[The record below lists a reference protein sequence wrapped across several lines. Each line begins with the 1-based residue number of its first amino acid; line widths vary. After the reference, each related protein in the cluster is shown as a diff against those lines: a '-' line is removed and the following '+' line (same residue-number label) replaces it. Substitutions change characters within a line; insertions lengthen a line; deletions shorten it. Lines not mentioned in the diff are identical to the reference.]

1 MAMTS
6 LFGPTPA
13 QIEEARR
20 LQQEQLI
27 RSEGAE
33 LGPFRG
39 LYQAGRRLGAAG
51 SQSLISGLFPEA
63 ADPALREAQA
73 VEAIRQKYMGQNMTD
88 PKVLQQ
94 MAVELGPIAP
104 NAAFRLAQTA
114 RQLMPEVGKNA
125 ITVPAG
131 STVIDPTTGKVLF
144 TAPKDVKADNKVL
157 PPGSVMVNSEGQVI
171 ARGEPQKTGA
181 EGVSAEWKRY
191 QELLKLGTPE
201 PEARAIAYKT
211 ATLDFRKDL
220 EESRKQ
226 EVKQKKQDQFAN
238 TAGIIDNVMNTLD
251 SAVKQTGTFTAG
263 SLGTPLSF
271 LPGTPA
277 KDLAAN
283 LETIKANLGFDRLQQ
298 MRDASPTGGALG
310 QVAIQELV
318 ALQSTVASLDIQQS
332 PAQLRKNLNKVKGH
346 YTKWRETVKK
356 AMDQNS
362 PTIGET
368 TAPSTQSG
376 WSIVR

>member
-1 MAMTS
+1 MAITS

-13 QIEEARR
+13 QIEEARAIR
-20 LQQEQLI
+20 QQEALA
-27 RSEGAE
+27 AE
-33 LGPFRG
+33 ARPFG
-39 LYQAGRRLGAAG
+39 IFAPLYQASRGLQQTGINT
-51 SQSLISGLFPEA
+51 LVSGLFPEA
-63 ADPALREAQA
+63 VDPAVREAQA

-88 PKVLQQ
+88 PRVLQQ
-94 MAVELGPIAP
+94 MAVELGPVAP
-104 NAAFRLAQTA
+104 MASLRLAQTA
-114 RQLMPEVGKNA
+114 RQLMPEA
-125 ITVPAG
+125 R
-131 STVIDPTTGKVLF
+131 KV
-144 TAPKDVKADNKVL
+144 DNKVL
-157 PPGSVMVNSEGQVI
+157 PPGAVLVDAEGKVI
-171 ARGEPQKTGA
+171 ARGEQQKTA
-181 EGVSAEWKRY
+181 EEKVSPEWKRY

-220 EESRKQ
+220 EEARQQ

>member
-1 MAMTS
+1 MAITS
-6 LFGPTPA
+6 LFGPTPE
-13 QIEEARR
+13 QIQQARQ
-20 LQQEQLI
+20 LQMDQQI
-27 RSEGAE
+27 AGEGAE

-39 LYQAGRRLGAAG
+39 LYQAGRRLGSAG
-51 SQSLISGLFPEA
+51 TQGLVSGLFPEA
-63 ADPALREAQA
+63 ADPTLREAQA

-104 NAAFRLAQTA
+104 MASLRLAQTA
-114 RQLMPEVGKNA
+114 KQLLPEVGKNT

-144 TAPKDVKADNKVL
+144 TAPKEVKADNKVL
-157 PPGSVMVNSEGQVI
+157 PPGSVMVDSAGNVI
-171 ARGEPQKTGA
+171 ARGTEPKGTA
-181 EGVSAEWKRY
+181 ADVSPEWKRY
-191 QELLKLGTPE
+191 QELLRLGTPE
-201 PEARAIAYKT
+201 PEARATAYKT
-211 ATLDFRKDL
+211 AALDFRKDL
-220 EESRKQ
+220 EEVRKQ
-226 EVKQKKQDQFAN
+226 ENMDRKQQQFAN

-277 KDLAAN
+277 KDLSAN

-356 AMDQNS
+356 AMEQNS
-362 PTIGET
+362 PTIGE

>member
-1 MAMTS
+1 MAITS

-13 QIEEARR
+13 QIQEARM
-20 LQQEQLI
+20 QQMEEQI
-27 RSEGAE
+27 AGEGRE

-39 LYQAGRRLGAAG
+39 LYQAARRLGSAG
-51 SQSLISGLFPEA
+51 GQSLVSGLFPEA

-73 VEAIRQKYMGQNMTD
+73 VEQIRQKYSGMNMTD

-94 MAVELGPIAP
+94 MAVELGPVAP
-104 NAAFRLAQTA
+104 MASLRLAQTA
-114 RQLMPEVGKNA
+114 KQLMPETGKDT

-131 STVIDPTTGKVLF
+131 STVIDRQGNVLF
-144 TAPKDVKADNKVL
+144 SAPKDVKADNKVL
-157 PPGSVMVNSEGQVI
+157 PPGSVMVDSSGQVI
-171 ARGEPQKTGA
+171 ARGDPVKTA
-181 EGVSAEWKRY
+181 AQEVSPEWKRY
-191 QELLKLGTPE
+191 QELLRLGTPE
-201 PEARAIAYKT
+201 PEARAVAYKT
-211 ATLDFRKDL
+211 ATLDFRTDL

-226 EVKQKKQDQFAN
+226 EVKQKKQEQFAN

-251 SAVKQTGTFTAG
+251 TAVKQTGTFTAG

-271 LPGTPA
+271 LPGTAA
-277 KDLAAN
+277 KDLSAN

-332 PAQLRKNLNKVKGH
+332 PSQLRKNLNKVKGH
-346 YTKWRETVKK
+346 YEKWRSTVKK
-356 AMDQNS
+356 AMEQNTE
-362 PTIGET
+362 TIGET
-368 TAPSTQSG
+368 RTPPATGG

>member
-1 MAMTS
+1 MAITS

-13 QIEEARR
+13 QIQEARM
-20 LQQEQLI
+20 QQMEEQI
-27 RSEGAE
+27 AGEGRE

-39 LYQAGRRLGAAG
+39 LYQAARRLGAAG
-51 SQSLISGLFPEA
+51 GQSLVSGLFPEA

-73 VEAIRQKYMGQNMTD
+73 VEQIRQKYAGMNMTD
-88 PKVLQQ
+88 PRVLQQ

-114 RQLMPEVGKNA
+114 KQLMPETGKDT

-131 STVIDPTTGKVLF
+131 STVIDRQGNVLF
-144 TAPKDVKADNKVL
+144 SAPKDVKADNKVL
-157 PPGSVMVNSEGQVI
+157 PPGSVMVNSAGEVI
-171 ARGEPQKTGA
+171 ARGDPVKTA
-181 EGVSAEWKRY
+181 AQEVSPEWKRY
-191 QELLKLGTPE
+191 QELLRLGTPE

-226 EVKQKKQDQFAN
+226 EVRQRKQDQFSN
-238 TAGIIDNVMNTLD
+238 TVGIIDNVMTTLD
-251 SAVKQTGTFTAG
+251 TAVKQTGTFTAG

-271 LPGTPA
+271 LPGTAA
-277 KDLAAN
+277 KDLSAN

-332 PAQLRKNLNKVKGH
+332 PSQLRKNLNKVKGH
-346 YTKWRETVKK
+346 YEKWRSTVKK
-356 AMDQNS
+356 AMEENAQ
-362 PTIGET
+362 TIGET
-368 TAPSTQSG
+368 RTPPATGG